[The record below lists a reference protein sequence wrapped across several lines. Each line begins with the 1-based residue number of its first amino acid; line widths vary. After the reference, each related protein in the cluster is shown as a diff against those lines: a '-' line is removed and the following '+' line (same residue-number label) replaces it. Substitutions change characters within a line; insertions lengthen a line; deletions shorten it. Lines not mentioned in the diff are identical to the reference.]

1 MPGAGRATNVSK
13 LDRVMDVIGE
23 RLLRELSLAGGRLS
37 ADELARRVDASH
49 WVELSTALS
58 ELVRNGYVTV
68 VGPLG
73 RAETSYRIHPCG
85 RDELR
90 HTR

>member
-1 MPGAGRATNVSK
+1 MSK
-13 LDRVMDVIGE
+13 LIRLMEVTGE
-23 RLLRELSLAGGRLS
+23 RLLRELALADGRLR

-58 ELVRNGYVTV
+58 QLVRSGYVTA

-73 RAETSYRIHPCG
+73 RAETSYHIHPRG
-85 RDELR
+85 RDALR
-90 HTR
+90 ETP